1 LKQFLQDLFRG
12 NERCDPRCVVLD
24 TETSG
29 LDPRHDTLL
38 AIGAVAV
45 HESGIR
51 VEDSF
56 EIVLRH
62 EAIVA
67 SEAVVVHAI
76 GGEAQRAGTA
86 PYEAISSF
94 ASYLHDSPLV
104 AYHVSFD
111 RTVLERAGLR
121 PTSRWLD
128 LAHLAA
134 TLFPEEHKRGRRA
147 LDDWLAYFAIDVAA
161 RHSAAGDA
169 MASAELFLRLRAL
182 AGIEGCRTHVSLV
195 RYAKRHRWL

>member
-1 LKQFLQDLFRG
+1 MKKFLQHLFRG

-29 LDPRHDTLL
+29 LDPQHDTLL

-45 HESGIR
+45 HEPGIP

-62 EAIVA
+62 EAVVA
-67 SEAVVVHAI
+67 SEAVVVHGI
-76 GGEAQRAGTA
+76 GGEAQRGGAA
-86 PYEAISSF
+86 PREALARF
-94 ASYLHDSPLV
+94 ATFLHRSPLV

-111 RTVLERAGLR
+111 RAVLEKAGLR
-121 PTSRWLD
+121 ATSRWLD

-147 LDDWLAYFAIDVAA
+147 LDDWLAYFAIDVSA

-169 MASAELFLRLRAL
+169 MASAELFLCLRAL
-182 AGIEGCRTHVSLV
+182 AGLEGCRSHASLV
-195 RYAKRHRWL
+195 RFAQRHRWL